1 MDWSRPIRRYAP
13 GMTDLRPKG
22 RAAVDTF
29 ADLADTL
36 VHDFHIGEFLHLLVE
51 RCTTVLD
58 ADVAGVLLETAGGEL
73 KVSAVTS
80 AVMVDIEK
88 IEMWAGRGPCMDAYR
103 DGEPVIAENLADFED
118 RWPDVIPEL
127 LEMGMHAGYGFP
139 LRLRGDRIGGLS
151 LYQRQ
156 ARPLREDD
164 IRIAQAF
171 ADVATIGIL
180 QEREITAAKLR
191 GEHLQLALSS
201 RVDIEQAKGMV
212 AKEHGLTP
220 SEAFEHL
227 REYARRNRQRLHD
240 VCQQVVDGTLDIPC
254 H

>member
-1 MDWSRPIRRYAP
+1 
-13 GMTDLRPKG
+13 MTDLDPRG

-58 ADVAGVLLETAGGEL
+58 ADVAGVLLETPGGEL
-73 KVSAVTS
+73 KVGAVTS
-80 AVMVDIEK
+80 AAMVDIEK

-103 DGEPVIAENLADFED
+103 TGEAVVAEDLADFED
-118 RWPDVIPEL
+118 RWPDVVPEL

-139 LRLRGDRIGGLS
+139 LRLRGDCIGGLN
-151 LYQRQ
+151 LYQRH
-156 ARPLREDD
+156 ARPFSEDD

-180 QEREITAAKLR
+180 HERAITAAELR
-191 GEHLQLALSS
+191 GEHLRRALSS
-201 RVDIEQAKGMV
+201 RVDIEQAKGMI
-212 AKEHGLTP
+212 ANQHGLTP

-227 REYARRNRQRLHD
+227 RDYSRRNRQRLQD
-240 VCQQVVDGTLDIPC
+240 VCHQVVDGTLDIPMDR
-254 H
+254 